1 MKRNKWLLSLSIGLL
16 CCGSAYAQ
24 TTVKGKITSEGG
36 EPLIGATVAVKNSTD
51 GTVTDIDGNYSL
63 KTKKTLTQKDL
74 LVFSYV
80 GYKTLQKNYAG
91 NTMNVKL
98 AEESQQLNDVVVTAL
113 GIKREE
119 KGLGYDIPVY
129 QPQRARDEE
138 FIEELKNLN
147 PDVIVVVAYGQ
158 ILPESILNIPKY
170 GCINVHGSLLPKY
183 RGAAPIQWA
192 VLDGEEKTGI
202 TTMYMEKG
210 LDTGDMIDKAEV
222 VLDKKETAGSL
233 HDKLMVLGADL
244 LLETLK
250 KLEDGT
256 AVREKQNDEESC
268 YAKMLSKDMG
278 QIDFTKSARE
288 IECLIRGM
296 NPWPS
301 AYTSLDGK
309 TMKVWEADVLDAQ
322 SKEEPGTIVE
332 VNKKEIIVATGSND
346 LALHEIQ
353 LAGKKRMQVQA
364 FLLGYQVEA
373 GTKLGE

>member
-1 MKRNKWLLSLSIGLL
+1 MK
-16 CCGSAYAQ
+16 
-24 TTVKGKITSEGG
+24 
-36 EPLIGATVAVKNSTD
+36 AVFM
-51 GTVTDIDGNYSL
+51 GTPEFAVP
-63 KTKKTLTQKDL
+63 
-74 LVFSYV
+74 
-80 GYKTLQKNYAG
+80 TLQALIDHHE
-91 NTMNVKL
+91 VL
-98 AEESQQLNDVVVTAL
+98 AVVTQPDKQR
-113 GIKREE
+113 GRGKKMQFPPVKE
-119 KGLGYDIPVY
+119 KAVEYDIPVY

-222 VLDKKETAGSL
+222 VLDKKETAGPL

-301 AYTSLDGK
+301 AYTFLNGK
-309 TMKVWEADVLDAQ
+309 TLKVWKCKVSTEKTDAV
-322 SKEEPGTIVE
+322 PGTIFLADKEGIHTACGEGVLILTE
-332 VNKKEIIVATGSND
+332 V
-346 LALHEIQ
+346 Q
-353 LAGKKRMQVQA
+353 LEGKKRMETEA
-364 FLLGYQVEA
+364 FLRGYHIENGIVFTDHKE
-373 GTKLGE
+373 